1 MAGRNFM
8 FTEEHMTAQTE
19 KFEFKAEV
27 NQLLDILVH
36 SLYTNREI
44 FLRELVSNAS
54 DALDKMRFAINSNPE
69 LEDEVEP
76 EIFIAYDETNKTVT
90 VTDTGIGMTREE
102 VMANIG
108 TIAHSGSAQFVKQAA
123 ESKES
128 LDSLIGRFGV
138 GFYSIF
144 MVSDHVVVRTKSYQ
158 KDAPA
163 IQWVSDGKNAYEL
176 TEIEAEMDHGTT
188 IEIHLNDENVERF
201 GSDDKL
207 MDIVKRHSNFVSFP
221 IMIGGERV
229 NTVSALWR
237 EPKFQIKQEQ
247 YDEFYKFLTYD
258 AQPPIDTLHFSV
270 DAPVQFNSLL
280 FIPEKDLDIFGM
292 DRDNWGLDLYVRRV
306 LIEKQN
312 KNLLPEYLSFI
323 KGVVDTEDLPL
334 NISRETLQDNLL
346 IGKISATLTK
356 QVLGQLEKLAKDDAE
371 KYAKFWKA
379 HAKIFKAGH
388 MDFVN
393 REKYAKLLRFDS
405 SKAEDDTLISFADYI
420 ERAKEDQKEIYYSFV
435 ASREAANLNPHL
447 EIFRNKDIEV
457 LYLYEPIDE
466 FVMESIREHEGFNF
480 VAAEYADLEKLDK
493 FESATKED
501 EPEPLSEEQEKDMDG
516 LIAKMKEVLGE
527 QVAEVKVSER
537 LSNSP
542 CRLVNPDGA
551 MTSSMEKLMKAMNKD
566 NSIPTK
572 TMEVNADHPLLR
584 SMLEIYK
591 VNPEDEFISLSA
603 NQLLESA
610 LLLEGYLNDPHAL
623 VGRIQSLLTKAGG
636 WYAELEKKG

>member
-1 MAGRNFM
+1 
-8 FTEEHMTAQTE
+8 MTAQTE

-76 EIFIAYDETNKTVT
+76 EILISYDEEKKTVT

-144 MVSDHVVVRTKSYQ
+144 MVSDHVVVRTNSYL
-158 KDAPA
+158 KDEPA
-163 IQWVSDGKNAYEL
+163 IQWISDGKHAYEL
-176 TEIEAEMDHGTT
+176 TEIEPEMDHGTI
-188 IEIHLNDENVERF
+188 IEIQLNEENAERF
-201 GSDDKL
+201 GSEDKL
-207 MDIVKRHSNFVSFP
+207 KDIVKRHSNFVSFP

-371 KYAKFWKA
+371 KYAKFWKS
-379 HAKIFKAGH
+379 HSKIFKAGH

-393 REKYAKLLRFDS
+393 RDKYAKLLRFDS
-405 SKAEDDTLISFADYI
+405 SKAEDTLISFADYI
-420 ERAKEDQKEIYYSFV
+420 ERAKEDQKEIYYSVV

-466 FVMESIREHEGFNF
+466 FVMESLREHEGFNF

-493 FESATKED
+493 FESAKKED
-501 EPEPLSEEQEKDMDG
+501 EPEPLSEEQEKDMDA
-516 LIAKMKEVLGE
+516 LITKMKEVLGE
-527 QVAEVKVSER
+527 QVAEVKISER
-537 LSNSP
+537 LSDSP
-542 CRLVNPDGA
+542 CRLVNPGGA
-551 MTSSMEKLMKAMNKD
+551 MTSSMEKIMKAMNKD
-566 NSIPTK
+566 SSIPTK
-572 TMEVNADHPLLR
+572 TMEVNAGHPLLR
-584 SMLEIYK
+584 SMLEIFK
-591 VNPEDEFISLSA
+591 TNPEDEFIALSS

-623 VGRIQSLLTKAGG
+623 VGRIQSLLTKASG
-636 WYAELEKKG
+636 WYAELEKKD

>member
-1 MAGRNFM
+1 
-8 FTEEHMTAQTE
+8 MTTQTE

-44 FLRELVSNAS
+44 FLREIISNAS
-54 DALDKMRFAINSNPE
+54 DALDKMRFAINSEPDLN
-69 LEDEVEP
+69 DEIEP
-76 EIFIAYDETNKTVT
+76 EITISYNEENKSVI
-90 VTDTGIGMTREE
+90 VKDTGLGMTKEE

-108 TIAHSGSAQFVKQAA
+108 TIAHSGSAEFVKQAA

-144 MVSDHVVVRTKSYQ
+144 MVSDKVIVRTKSY
-158 KDAPA
+158 KDGEAA
-163 IQWVSDGKNAYEL
+163 IQWVSDGKNSYEL
-176 TEIEAEMDHGTT
+176 SILDEELTHGTS
-188 IEIHLNDENVERF
+188 IEIFLNEDMVERF
-201 GSDDKL
+201 GSEGKL
-207 MDIVKRHSNFVSFP
+207 KDIVSKHSNFVSFP

-229 NTVSALWR
+229 NTVTALWR

-247 YDEFYKFLTYD
+247 YEEFYKFLTYD
-258 AQPPIDTLHFSV
+258 SQPPISTLHFSV

-346 IGKISATLTK
+346 IGKISSTLTK
-356 QVLGQLEKLAKDDAE
+356 QVLGQLEKIAKDDPE
-371 KYAKFWKA
+371 KYAQFWKA
-379 HAKIFKAGH
+379 HSKIFKAGH
-388 MDFVN
+388 MDFLN
-393 REKYAKLLRFDS
+393 RDKYSKLLRFDS
-405 SKAEDDTLISFADYI
+405 SKAEDETLIAFDDYI
-420 ERAKEDQKEIYYSFV
+420 ERAKEDQKEIYYSVV

-447 EIFRNKDIEV
+447 EIFRSKDIEV
-457 LYLYEPIDE
+457 IYLYEPIDE
-466 FVMESIREHEGFNF
+466 FVMESLREYSEFTL

-493 FESATKED
+493 FESAKKEN
-501 EPEPLSEEQEKDMDG
+501 EAEPLSDEQEKDMEA
-516 LIAKMKEVLGE
+516 LAAKMKEILGE
-527 QVAEVKVSER
+527 QVAEVKISER
-537 LSNSP
+537 LSDSP
-542 CRLVNPDGA
+542 CRLINPDGA
-551 MTSSMEKLMKAMNKD
+551 MTSSMEKIMKAMNKD

-572 TMEVNADHPLLR
+572 TMEINADHPLLR
-584 SMLEIYK
+584 SMLNIFK
-591 VNPEDEFISLSA
+591 TNADDEFIALSSK
-603 NQLLESA
+603 QLLESA
-610 LLLEGYLNDPHAL
+610 LLLEGYLSDPHAL
-623 VGRIQSLLTKAGG
+623 VGRIQNLLTKAGG
-636 WYAELEKKG
+636 WYAKLEEKD

>member
-1 MAGRNFM
+1 
-8 FTEEHMTAQTE
+8 MTAQTE

-69 LEDEVEP
+69 LDDEVEP
-76 EIFIAYDETNKTVT
+76 EILISYDEEKKTVT

-144 MVSDHVVVRTKSYQ
+144 MVSDHVVVRTNSYL
-158 KDAPA
+158 KDEPA

-176 TEIEAEMDHGTT
+176 TEIEPEMDHGTI
-188 IEIHLNDENVERF
+188 IEIQLNEENAERF
-201 GSDDKL
+201 GSEDKL
-207 MDIVKRHSNFVSFP
+207 KDIVKRHSNFVSFP

-356 QVLGQLEKLAKDDAE
+356 QVLGQLEKLAKDDTE
-371 KYAKFWKA
+371 KYAKFWKS
-379 HAKIFKAGH
+379 HSKIFKAGH

-393 REKYAKLLRFDS
+393 RDKFAKLLRFDS
-405 SKAEDDTLISFADYI
+405 SKAEDTLISFADYI
-420 ERAKEDQKEIYYSFV
+420 ERAKEDQKEIYYSVV

-466 FVMESIREHEGFNF
+466 FVMESLREHEGFNF

-493 FESATKED
+493 FESAKKED
-501 EPEPLSEEQEKDMDG
+501 EPEPLSEEQEKDMDA
-516 LIAKMKEVLGE
+516 LITKMKEVLGE
-527 QVAEVKVSER
+527 QVAEVKISER
-537 LSNSP
+537 LSDSP
-542 CRLVNPDGA
+542 CRLVNPGGA
-551 MTSSMEKLMKAMNKD
+551 MTSSMEKIMKAMNKD
-566 NSIPTK
+566 SSIPTK
-572 TMEVNADHPLLR
+572 TMEVNAGHPLLR
-584 SMLEIYK
+584 SMLEIFK
-591 VNPEDEFISLSA
+591 TNPEDEFIALSS

-636 WYAELEKKG
+636 WYAELEKKD

>member
-1 MAGRNFM
+1 
-8 FTEEHMTAQTE
+8 MTAQTE

-76 EIFIAYDETNKTVT
+76 EILIAYDEEKKTVT

-102 VMANIG
+102 VMTNIG
-108 TIAHSGSAQFVKQAA
+108 TIAHSGSAEFVKQAA

-144 MVSDHVVVRTKSYQ
+144 MVSDHVVVRTKSYL
-158 KDAPA
+158 KDEPA

-176 TEIEAEMDHGTT
+176 TEVEAEMDHGTI
-188 IEIHLNDENVERF
+188 IEIQLNEDNAERF

-207 MDIVKRHSNFVSFP
+207 KDIVKRHSNFVSFP

-247 YDEFYKFLTYD
+247 YEEFYKFLTYD
-258 AQPPIDTLHFSV
+258 VQPPIDTLHFSV

-280 FIPEKDLDIFGM
+280 FIPENDLDIFGM

-356 QVLGQLEKLAKDDAE
+356 QVLGQLEKLAKDDEE

-379 HAKIFKAGH
+379 HSKIFKAGH

-393 REKYAKLLRFDS
+393 RDKYAGLLRFDS
-405 SKAEDDTLISFADYI
+405 SKAEENTLVSFADYI

-493 FESATKED
+493 FESTKKED
-501 EPEPLSEEQEKDMDG
+501 EPEPLSEDQEKDMEA

-537 LSNSP
+537 LSDSP

-566 NSIPTK
+566 SSIPTK
-572 TMEVNADHPLLR
+572 TMEVNAGHPLLR
-584 SMLEIYK
+584 SMLEIFK
-591 VNPEDEFISLSA
+591 VNPEDEFIALSS

-636 WYAELEKKG
+636 WYAELEKKD

>member
-1 MAGRNFM
+1 
-8 FTEEHMTAQTE
+8 MTAQTE

-69 LEDEVEP
+69 LEDDVDP
-76 EIFIAYDETNKTVT
+76 EIFIAYDEENKTVT

-102 VMANIG
+102 VMTNIG
-108 TIAHSGSAQFVKQAA
+108 TIAHSGSAEFVKQAA
-123 ESKES
+123 KSNES

-144 MVSDHVVVRTKSYQ
+144 MVSDHVVVRTKSYK
-158 KDAPA
+158 KDEPA
-163 IQWVSDGKNAYEL
+163 IQWVSDGKSSYEL
-176 TEIEAEMDHGTT
+176 TEIEAEMDHGTS
-188 IEIHLNDENVERF
+188 IEIHLNEENAKRF
-201 GSDDKL
+201 NSDDTLKE
-207 MDIVKRHSNFVSFP
+207 IVKRHSNFVSFP

-229 NTVSALWR
+229 NTVPALWR
-237 EPKFQIKQEQ
+237 EPKFQIKDEQ
-247 YDEFYKFLTYD
+247 YEEFYKFLTYD
-258 AQPPIDTLHFSV
+258 VQPPINTLHFSV

-292 DRDNWGLDLYVRRV
+292 DRDNWGIDLYVRRV

-356 QVLGQLEKLAKDDAE
+356 QVLGQLEKLAKDDPE

-379 HAKIFKAGH
+379 HSKIFKAGH
-388 MDFVN
+388 MDFLN
-393 REKYAKLLRFDS
+393 REKYSKLLRFDS
-405 SKAEDDTLISFADYI
+405 SKAEEDTLVSFADYI
-420 ERAKEDQKEIYYSFV
+420 ERAKEEQKEIYYSVV

-447 EIFRNKDIEV
+447 EIFRSKDLEV

-466 FVMESIREHEGFNF
+466 FVMEALREFDGFSL

-493 FESATKED
+493 FESAQKED
-501 EPEPLSEEQEKDMDG
+501 QPEPLSEDQEKDMAA
-516 LIAKMKEVLGE
+516 LAAKMKEILGTE
-527 QVAEVKVSER
+527 VADVIISER

-542 CRLVNPDGA
+542 CRLINPDGH
-551 MTSSMEKLMKAMNKD
+551 MTSSMEKIMKAMNKD

-572 TMEVNADHPLLR
+572 TMEINADHPLLR
-584 SMLEIYK
+584 SMLEIFK
-591 VNPEDEFISLSA
+591 VNADDDFIALSSR
-603 NQLLESA
+603 QLLESA

-636 WYAELEKKG
+636 WYAELEKKD

>member
-1 MAGRNFM
+1 
-8 FTEEHMTAQTE
+8 MTAQTE

-69 LEDEVEP
+69 LDDEVDP
-76 EIFIAYDETNKTVT
+76 EIFIAYDEEKKTIT

-102 VMANIG
+102 VMSNIG
-108 TIAHSGSAQFVKQAA
+108 TIAHSGSAEFVKQAA
-123 ESKES
+123 ESNES

-144 MVSDHVVVRTKSYQ
+144 MVSDHVVVRTKSYK
-158 KDAPA
+158 KDEPA
-163 IQWVSDGKNAYEL
+163 IQWVSDGKNSYEL
-176 TEIEAEMDHGTT
+176 TEIEAEMDHGTS
-188 IEIHLNDENVERF
+188 IEIHLNDDNAERF
-201 GSDDKL
+201 GSDDTLK
-207 MDIVKRHSNFVSFP
+207 DIVKRHSNFVSFP

-229 NTVSALWR
+229 NTVTALWR

-247 YDEFYKFLTYD
+247 YEEFYKFLTYD
-258 AQPPIDTLHFSV
+258 VQPPIDTLHFSV

-356 QVLGQLEKLAKDDAE
+356 QVLGQLEKIAKDDPE

-379 HAKIFKAGH
+379 HSKIFKAGH

-393 REKYAKLLRFDS
+393 REKYSKLLRFDS
-405 SKAEDDTLISFADYI
+405 SKAEEGSLVSFADYI
-420 ERAKEDQKEIYYSFV
+420 ERAKEDQKEVYYSVV

-447 EIFRNKDIEV
+447 EIFRNKDLEV

-466 FVMESIREHEGFNF
+466 FVMEALREVEGFNL

-493 FESATKED
+493 FESAKKEN
-501 EPEPLSEEQEKDMDG
+501 EPEPLSEDQEKDMEA
-516 LIAKMKEVLGE
+516 LAAKMKEILGDE
-527 QVAEVKVSER
+527 VAEVKISER
-537 LSNSP
+537 LSDSP
-542 CRLVNPDGA
+542 CRLINPDGQ
-551 MTSSMEKLMKAMNKD
+551 MTSSMEKIMKAMNKD
-566 NSIPTK
+566 NTIPTK
-572 TMEVNADHPLLR
+572 TMEINADHPLLR
-584 SMLEIYK
+584 SMLNIFK
-591 VNPEDEFISLSA
+591 VNADDDFIALSSR
-603 NQLLESA
+603 QLLESA

-636 WYAELEKKG
+636 WYAELENKN

>member
-1 MAGRNFM
+1 
-8 FTEEHMTAQTE
+8 MTAQTE

-54 DALDKMRFAINSNPE
+54 DALDKMRFAINSDPDLN
-69 LEDEVEP
+69 DDVDP
-76 EIFIAYDETNKTVT
+76 EITISYNEDNKSVI
-90 VTDTGIGMTREE
+90 VSDTGIGMTKEE

-108 TIAHSGSAQFVKQAA
+108 TIAHSGSAEFVKRAA
-123 ESKES
+123 DSKEN
-128 LDSLIGRFGV
+128 LDTLIGRFGV

-144 MVSDHVVVRTKSYQ
+144 MVSDKVVVRTKSYKQ
-158 KDAPA
+158 DEPGV
-163 IQWVSDGKNAYEL
+163 QWVSDGKSAYEL
-176 TEIEAEMDHGTT
+176 TTLDEEMGHGTT
-188 IEIHLNDENVERF
+188 VEIFLNEENKDRF
-201 GSDDKL
+201 GSEDTLKG
-207 MDIVKRHSNFVSFP
+207 IVKRHSNFVSFP

-229 NTVSALWR
+229 NTVPALWR
-237 EPKFQIKQEQ
+237 EPKFQIKPEQ
-247 YDEFYKFLTYD
+247 YEEFYKFLTYD
-258 AQPPIDTLHFSV
+258 SQPPIDTLHFSV

-280 FIPEKDLDIFGM
+280 FIPENDLDIFGM

-356 QVLGQLEKLAKDDAE
+356 QVLGQLEKLAADDPE

-379 HAKIFKAGH
+379 HSKIFKAGH
-388 MDFVN
+388 MDFIN
-393 REKYAKLLRFDS
+393 REKYSKLLRFDS
-405 SKAEDDTLISFADYI
+405 SNADGETLVSFDDYI
-420 ERAKEDQKEIYYSFV
+420 ERAKEEQKEIYYAFV

-447 EIFRNKDIEV
+447 EIFRRKNLEV

-466 FVMESIREHEGFNF
+466 FVMEGMREYNDFTL

-493 FESATKED
+493 FESSKKED
-501 EPEPLSEEQEKDMDG
+501 EPAPLSEDQEKDMQALADR
-516 LIAKMKEVLGE
+516 MKEILGD
-527 QVAEVKVSER
+527 QVAEVKISER
-537 LSNSP
+537 LSDSP
-542 CRLVNPDGA
+542 CRLVNPDGH

-566 NSIPTK
+566 SSIPAK
-572 TMEVNADHPLLR
+572 TMEINADHPLLR
-584 SMLEIYK
+584 SMLAIFK
-591 VNPEDEFISLSA
+591 TNADDEFIALSA
-603 NQLLESA
+603 RQLLESA
-610 LLLEGYLNDPHAL
+610 LLLEGYLSDPHAL
-623 VGRIQSLLTKAGG
+623 VGRIQNLLTKAGG
-636 WYAELEKKG
+636 WYAELEKKD

>member
-1 MAGRNFM
+1 
-8 FTEEHMTAQTE
+8 MTAQTE

-69 LEDEVEP
+69 LDDEVEP
-76 EIFIAYDETNKTVT
+76 EILIAYDEENKTVT

-108 TIAHSGSAQFVKQAA
+108 TIAHSGSAEFVKQAA

-144 MVSDHVVVRTKSYQ
+144 MVSDHVVVRTKSYL
-158 KDAPA
+158 KDEPA

-176 TEIEAEMDHGTT
+176 TEIEAEMDHGTI
-188 IEIHLNDENVERF
+188 IEIQLNGDNAERF

-207 MDIVKRHSNFVSFP
+207 KDIVKRHSNFVSFP

-258 AQPPIDTLHFSV
+258 VQPPIDTLHFSV

-356 QVLGQLEKLAKDDAE
+356 QILGQLEKLAKDDAE

-379 HAKIFKAGH
+379 HSKIFKAGH

-393 REKYAKLLRFDS
+393 RDKYAGLLRFDS
-405 SKAEDDTLISFADYI
+405 SKAEENTLVSFADYI

-493 FESATKED
+493 FESAKKED
-501 EPEPLSEEQEKDMDG
+501 EPEPLSEEQEKDMEA

-537 LSNSP
+537 LSDSP

-566 NSIPTK
+566 SSIPTK
-572 TMEVNADHPLLR
+572 TMEVNAGHPLLR
-584 SMLEIYK
+584 SMLEIFK
-591 VNPEDEFISLSA
+591 VNPEDEFIALSS

-636 WYAELEKKG
+636 WYAELEKKD

>member
-1 MAGRNFM
+1 
-8 FTEEHMTAQTE
+8 
-19 KFEFKAEV
+19 
-27 NQLLDILVH
+27 
-36 SLYTNREI
+36 
-44 FLRELVSNAS
+44 
-54 DALDKMRFAINSNPE
+54 
-69 LEDEVEP
+69 
-76 EIFIAYDETNKTVT
+76 
-90 VTDTGIGMTREE
+90 
-102 VMANIG
+102 
-108 TIAHSGSAQFVKQAA
+108 
-123 ESKES
+123 
-128 LDSLIGRFGV
+128 
-138 GFYSIF
+138 
-144 MVSDHVVVRTKSYQ
+144 
-158 KDAPA
+158 
-163 IQWVSDGKNAYEL
+163 
-176 TEIEAEMDHGTT
+176 
-188 IEIHLNDENVERF
+188 
-201 GSDDKL
+201 
-207 MDIVKRHSNFVSFP
+207 
-221 IMIGGERV
+221 
-229 NTVSALWR
+229 
-237 EPKFQIKQEQ
+237 
-247 YDEFYKFLTYD
+247 
-258 AQPPIDTLHFSV
+258 
-270 DAPVQFNSLL
+270 
-280 FIPEKDLDIFGM
+280 M

-379 HAKIFKAGH
+379 HSKIFKAGH

-393 REKYAKLLRFDS
+393 REKYANLLRFDS
-405 SKAEDDTLISFADYI
+405 SKAGDDTLVSFADYI

-457 LYLYEPIDE
+457 LYLYDPIDE
-466 FVMESIREHEGFNF
+466 FVMESIREHDGFSF

-493 FESATKED
+493 FESAKKEN
-501 EPEPLSEEQEKDMDG
+501 EPEPLSEDQEKDMDA

-537 LSNSP
+537 LSDSP

-551 MTSSMEKLMKAMNKD
+551 MTSSMEKIMKAMNKD
-566 NSIPTK
+566 SSIPTK

-584 SMLEIYK
+584 SMLEIFK
-591 VNPEDEFISLSA
+591 VNPEDEFIALSS

-636 WYAELEKKG
+636 WYAELEKKD

>member
-1 MAGRNFM
+1 
-8 FTEEHMTAQTE
+8 MTAQTE

-54 DALDKMRFAINSNPE
+54 DALDKMRFAINSDPE
-69 LEDEVEP
+69 LNDEVEP
-76 EIFIAYDETNKTVT
+76 EIFIAYDEEKKTIT
-90 VTDTGIGMTREE
+90 VTDTGIGMTKEE

-108 TIAHSGSAQFVKQAA
+108 TIAHSGSAEFVKQAA
-123 ESKES
+123 ASKEN
-128 LDSLIGRFGV
+128 LDTLIGRFGV

-144 MVSDHVVVRTKSYQ
+144 MVSDHVVVRTKSYK
-158 KDAPA
+158 KDEPA

-176 TEIEAEMDHGTT
+176 TEIEAEMDHGTSV
-188 IEIHLNDENVERF
+188 EIHLNEDMISRF

-207 MDIVKRHSNFVSFP
+207 KDIVKRHSNFVSFP

-229 NTVSALWR
+229 NTVPALWR

-247 YDEFYKFLTYD
+247 YEEFYKFLTWD
-258 AQPPIDTLHFSV
+258 VQPPIETLHISV
-270 DAPVQFNSLL
+270 DAPVQFNALL
-280 FIPEKDLDIFGM
+280 FVPEKDLDIFGM

-312 KNLLPEYLSFI
+312 KNLLPEYLSFM

-346 IGKISATLTK
+346 IGKISTTLTK
-356 QVLGQLEKLAKDDAE
+356 QVLGQLEKIAKDDPE

-379 HAKIFKAGH
+379 HARIFKAGH
-388 MDFVN
+388 MDFLN
-393 REKYAKLLRFDS
+393 REKFSGLLRFDS
-405 SKAEDDTLISFADYI
+405 SKAEEKALVSFEDYTS
-420 ERAKEDQKEIYYSFV
+420 RAKEEQKEIYYAFV

-447 EIFRNKDIEV
+447 EIFRRKDIEV
-457 LYLYEPIDE
+457 LYLYDPIDE
-466 FVMESIREHEGFNF
+466 FVMESIREVGDFTL

-493 FESATKED
+493 FESSKKED
-501 EPEPLSEEQEKDMDG
+501 SPAPLSEEQEKDMAA
-516 LIAKMKEVLGE
+516 LASKMKEILGE
-527 QVAEVKVSER
+527 QVAEVKISER
-537 LSNSP
+537 LSDSP
-542 CRLVNPDGA
+542 CRLVNPDGH
-551 MTSSMEKLMKAMNKD
+551 MTSTMEKLMKAMNKD
-566 NSIPTK
+566 NTIPTK
-572 TMEVNADHPLLR
+572 TMEINADHPLLR
-584 SMLEIYK
+584 SMLEIFK
-591 VNPEDEFISLSA
+591 VNADDEFIALSSR
-603 NQLLESA
+603 QLLESA

>member
-1 MAGRNFM
+1 
-8 FTEEHMTAQTE
+8 MTAQTE

-69 LEDEVEP
+69 LDDEVDP
-76 EIFIAYDETNKTVT
+76 EIFIAYDEDKKTIT

-102 VMANIG
+102 VMSNIG
-108 TIAHSGSAQFVKQAA
+108 TIAHSGSAEFVKQAA
-123 ESKES
+123 ESNES

-144 MVSDHVVVRTKSYQ
+144 MVSDHVVVRTKSYK
-158 KDAPA
+158 KDEPA
-163 IQWVSDGKNAYEL
+163 IQWVSDGKNSYEL
-176 TEIEAEMDHGTT
+176 TEIEAEMDHGTS
-188 IEIHLNDENVERF
+188 IEIHLNDDNAERF
-201 GSDDKL
+201 GSDDTLK
-207 MDIVKRHSNFVSFP
+207 DIVKRHSNFVSFP

-229 NTVSALWR
+229 NTVTALWR

-247 YDEFYKFLTYD
+247 YEEFYKFLTYD
-258 AQPPIDTLHFSV
+258 VQPPIDTLHFSV

-356 QVLGQLEKLAKDDAE
+356 QVLGQLEKIAKDDPE

-379 HAKIFKAGH
+379 HSKIFKAGH

-393 REKYAKLLRFDS
+393 REKYSKLLRFDS
-405 SKAEDDTLISFADYI
+405 SKAEEGSLVSFADYI
-420 ERAKEDQKEIYYSFV
+420 ERAKEDQKEVYYSVV

-447 EIFRNKDIEV
+447 EIFRNKDLEV

-466 FVMESIREHEGFNF
+466 FVMEALREVEGFNL

-493 FESATKED
+493 FESAKKEN
-501 EPEPLSEEQEKDMDG
+501 EPEPLSEDQEKDMEA
-516 LIAKMKEVLGE
+516 LAAKMKEILGDE
-527 QVAEVKVSER
+527 VAEVKISER
-537 LSNSP
+537 LSDSP
-542 CRLVNPDGA
+542 CRLINPDGQ
-551 MTSSMEKLMKAMNKD
+551 MTSSMEKIMKAMNKD
-566 NSIPTK
+566 NTIPTK
-572 TMEVNADHPLLR
+572 TMEINADHPLLR
-584 SMLEIYK
+584 SMLNIFK
-591 VNPEDEFISLSA
+591 VNADDDFIALSSR
-603 NQLLESA
+603 QLLESA

-636 WYAELEKKG
+636 WYAELENKN

>member
-1 MAGRNFM
+1 
-8 FTEEHMTAQTE
+8 MTAQTE

-76 EIFIAYDETNKTVT
+76 EILIAYDEEKKTVT

-102 VMANIG
+102 VMTNIG
-108 TIAHSGSAQFVKQAA
+108 TIAHSGSAEFVKQAA
-123 ESKES
+123 GSKES

-144 MVSDHVVVRTKSYQ
+144 MVSDHVVVRTKSYL
-158 KDAPA
+158 KDEPA

-176 TEIEAEMDHGTT
+176 TEVEAEMDHGTI
-188 IEIHLNDENVERF
+188 IEIHLNEDNAGRF

-207 MDIVKRHSNFVSFP
+207 KDIVKRHSNFVSFP

-247 YDEFYKFLTYD
+247 YEEFYKFLTYD
-258 AQPPIDTLHFSV
+258 VQPPIDTLHFSV

-280 FIPEKDLDIFGM
+280 FIPENDLDIFGM

-356 QVLGQLEKLAKDDAE
+356 QVLGQLEKLANDDAE

-379 HAKIFKAGH
+379 HSKIFKAGH
-388 MDFVN
+388 MDFLN
-393 REKYAKLLRFDS
+393 RDKYAKLLRFDS
-405 SKAEDDTLISFADYI
+405 SKAEANTLVSFADYI

-493 FESATKED
+493 FESAKKED
-501 EPEPLSEEQEKDMDG
+501 EPEPLSEEQEKDMEA

-527 QVAEVKVSER
+527 QVSEVKVSER
-537 LSNSP
+537 LSDSP

-566 NSIPTK
+566 SSIPTK

-584 SMLEIYK
+584 SMLEIFK
-591 VNPEDEFISLSA
+591 VNPDDEFIALSS

-636 WYAELEKKG
+636 WYAELEKKN